1 MNLITLDFETYYD
14 VQLSLSKMSTVQYVQ
29 DDEFKVWGVGVKL
42 NDEPTIW
49 VSSDECKDFL
59 EQIDW
64 DDAALV
70 CHNTLFDAYILTQV
84 FGVHAKYYYDTAAM
98 SRGLFPNESAA
109 LKNVCKRL
117 FPDYPMMRK

>member
-84 FGVHAKYYYDTAAM
+84 FGVHAKYYYDTF
-98 SRGLFPNESAA
+98 R
-109 LKNVCKRL
+109 
-117 FPDYPMMRK
+117 